1 MSERQGFWSARPRP
15 GHDDAALLAIEHL
28 HALRQLTR
36 HELRERADGDWRD
49 EEVAGLSGQRY
60 RRRTRVLNAPD
71 EAMHIRILADD
82 GTRAGALRPL
92 AEEIVHVTPDGQF
105 LREHTLASS
114 SSERR
119 RYEFPTRWYPL
130 AMRIVCVAMIVVFLL
145 KT

>member
-15 GHDDAALLAIEHL
+15 GHDDAALLAVEHL

-49 EEVAGLSGQRY
+49 EEVAG
-60 RRRTRVLNAPD
+60 
-71 EAMHIRILADD
+71 
-82 GTRAGALRPL
+82 
-92 AEEIVHVTPDGQF
+92 
-105 LREHTLASS
+105 
-114 SSERR
+114 